1 MKINKKPGLNSIDLT
16 SNNLQNNQKKDNLN
30 NMWIREVEN
39 NNMDKNTI
47 FLIKYK
53 IKERIIVFIK
63 KSREKRSFY
72 HWKKKV

>member
-1 MKINKKPGLNSIDLT
+1 
-16 SNNLQNNQKKDNLN
+16 
-30 NMWIREVEN
+30 MWIREVEN